1 MILMALVDLA
11 ERLGDKIVQFSMV
24 EHFPS
29 LFFSKVKPSEVRI
42 ADEEWMNQHVKGLI
56 HEMATLLIPSM
67 NIRARLFSNA
77 VALRRN
83 QEIIDSLTGTLKTP
97 VSERLLAR
105 MSMIQKLSLK
115 FLMSNR
121 FVSMDNLGQKV
132 WSLDLFRDWVGGIQ
146 TRLMLHVAT
155 EGANVTI
162 PEDMKEQRRDLGAT
176 ALLGD
181 IPFTLV
187 TIEGDHSSILVEEN
201 LRRSLED
208 KYL

>member
-1 MILMALVDLA
+1 MILMALVNLA
-11 ERLGDKIVQFSMV
+11 ERLGDKIAQFSMV

-29 LFFSKVKPSEVRI
+29 LFFGNAKPSEVRI
-42 ADEEWMNQHVKGLI
+42 ADEEWMNEHVKGLI
-56 HEMATLLIPSM
+56 HQMATLLIPSM

-77 VALRRN
+77 VAVRRN
-83 QEIIDSLTGTLKTP
+83 QEIIDSLMGTLKTP
-97 VSERLLAR
+97 VSEHLLAR

-115 FLMSNR
+115 FLMSDR
-121 FVSMDNLGQKV
+121 FVSVDNLGQKI
-132 WSLDLFRDWVGGIQ
+132 WSLDLFREWVGGIE

-155 EGANVTI
+155 EGASVTI
-162 PEDMKEQRRDLGAT
+162 QEDNKELRRDLGAA

-181 IPFTLV
+181 IPFTLI

-208 KYL
+208 QYI